1 MGIMELQARLTAGI
15 MSGKL
20 SLKEDEIQSALKRS
34 QSIRSSTPRAQ
45 FPHFDYPG
53 LMDSLSQLCFQDGD
67 CPKFNTDVGD
77 MIVPTFYQTDDELSQ
92 KCRMEIEKEIQRGQ
106 DGSRLPN
113 LVLTSI
119 LGGWSFDRTIVH
131 LQTRKVERVY
141 GTVKYSKY
149 WERAD
154 TEDDGGDN
162 ADESVTKDKPVL
174 YREDGVY
181 EFSPTQKFDVFREYE
196 YEVKHDALEI
206 YFVEGGK
213 RTYLFLSL
221 KFVPE
226 ETSVVSSSH
235 DYDGSYWVK
244 ATSDHLCIKDLYS
257 ATFRVKLTGPSA
269 SEIIIKYRVKGP
281 KKDYESTTR
290 LIPIQ

>member
-1 MGIMELQARLTAGI
+1 MGIMELQARLTAGV
-15 MSGKL
+15 MSGKV
-20 SLKEDEIQSALKRS
+20 SLKEDSIQSALKQS
-34 QSIRSSTPRAQ
+34 QSIRSSIPRAQ

-53 LMDSLSQLCFQDGD
+53 LMDTLSLLCYQDDDD
-67 CPKFNTDVGD
+67 CPKYNRDVGD
-77 MIVPTFYQTDDELSQ
+77 MIVPTFYQTDNELSQ
-92 KCRMEIEKEIQRGQ
+92 KCKMEIEKEIQLGQ
-106 DGSRLPN
+106 DGSRLPK

-141 GTVKYSKY
+141 GAVKYSKY

-154 TEDDGGDN
+154 TEDDDGDN
-162 ADESVTKDKPVL
+162 PDESVTKDKPVL

-181 EFSPTQKFDVFREYE
+181 EFSPTQQFDVFREYE
-196 YEVKHDALEI
+196 YEVKNDALEI

-226 ETSVVSSSH
+226 ETSVASS
-235 DYDGSYWVK
+235 YDDNGAGYWVK

-257 ATFRVKLTGPSA
+257 ATFRVKLNGLSA
-269 SEIIIKYRVKGP
+269 EEIIIKYRVKGP
-281 KKDYESTTR
+281 KKDYESTTK
-290 LIPIQ
+290 LKPL